1 MEQSISR
8 IKSQELTLDRCFF
21 SLWTSGCAWALGI
34 GKWEGNG
41 KVTAIYNAST

>member
-8 IKSQELTLDRCFF
+8 IKSQELTLDRFFF

-34 GKWEGNG
+34 GKWEREWQSNLN
-41 KVTAIYNAST
+41 IQC